1 MIRKPPTWLPASKAT
16 RTLLA
21 EKLDAADAAIRRA
34 RAALDGENATLSAR
48 TAGAA
53 LADVGRVA
61 ELLERLAS
69 VLESTVE
76 ENGEEK
82 DA

>member
-1 MIRKPPTWLPASKAT
+1 VAARKAT

-34 RAALDGENATLSAR
+34 RTALDGHGPALSAR
-48 TAGAA
+48 TAAA
-53 LADVGRVA
+53 VSADLATAGKC
-61 ELLERLAS
+61 LERLADA
-69 VLESTVE
+69 LEAE
-76 ENGEEK
+76 QAENADDK